1 MVGRYRMVLTIED
14 AAGPVKLAQK
24 TIDVTA
30 IAGGLPALKIRG
42 KRQIQRAEFAGWTN
56 KPRGGGDDDT

>member
-14 AAGPVKLAQK
+14 AATPVKLAERS
-24 TIDVTA
+24 IDVMA

-42 KRQIQRAEFAGWTN
+42 KRRIQRAELAGWTN